1 MIIVDIDPSLE
12 PSEGM
17 LHGEPYIQ
25 EYRQNIEK
33 DLSEAE
39 TYLIVK
45 GQVKLWQIDLEKE
58 SN

>member
-1 MIIVDIDPSLE
+1 
-12 PSEGM
+12 M

-58 SN
+58 SNQKKEEEYVITHFE